1 MNRTR
6 LNWSKTLKCC
16 QREVK
21 LTNFLIAVGV
31 VVLLPIFTFYITAVV
46 VTKRR
51 EANHGLLNEQGRKDR
66 HWLSPY
72 SDFWH
77 FRT

>member
-21 LTNFLIAVGV
+21 LNNFLIAVAV
-31 VVLLPIFTFYITAVV
+31 VVLLPIVSFYVTAVV

-51 EANHGLLNEQGRKDR
+51 EANHGLLNEQGKRRKS
-66 HWLSPY
+66 LSVGDVI
-72 SDFWH
+72 SK
-77 FRT
+77 